1 MMVEILWALVCGLG
15 IGAVL
20 GYVGAGGSMLAVP
33 ALIYIFG
40 LTPVQATTASL
51 LVVFIGAA
59 SGAIP
64 KMKNQEVLIKEAMVI
79 WAIGLTTNLTG
90 AYFLP
95 RIPENLILTGFAFV
109 LITAG
114 VSMLIPAPQSS
125 QERKVSPIALIA
137 ISLLIGALT
146 GLFGIGGGFLA
157 IPILILFYNVPPAR
171 AAGTSLFIIAINT
184 LTGFFAHYRHWDEIN
199 WLIPAIM
206 ALVALVVSRVASHHS
221 SSLSPVTLKRLFA
234 IFVFAIALFTLI
246 DTWVLS

>member
-1 MMVEILWALVCGLG
+1 MALLCGLG

-40 LTPVQATTASL
+40 QNPVQATTASL

-59 SGAIP
+59 SGALP
-64 KMKNQEVLIKEAMVI
+64 KLKRNEIMIKEALII

-95 RIPENLILTGFAFV
+95 RIPENLVLTGFALV

-114 VSMLIPAPQSS
+114 VSMLIPTPVNSA
-125 QERKVSPIALIA
+125 ERKISPVALVL
-137 ISLLIGALT
+137 ISLIIGALT

-157 IPILILFYNVPPAR
+157 IPILILFYGVAPAR
-171 AAGTSLFIIAINT
+171 AAGTSLFIITINT
-184 LTGFFAHYRHWDEIN
+184 LTGFFAHFRHWDEVN
-199 WLIPAIM
+199 WLIPSIM
-206 ALVALVVSRVASHHS
+206 AVVALVVSRLASHHS
-221 SSLSPVTLKRLFA
+221 SKLSPKTLKQAFA
-234 IFVFAIALFTLI
+234 LFVFSISMFTLV
-246 DTWVLS
+246 DTWMLN